1 MSDEKPNPNDS
12 IVSPFYPLILYKDGS
27 QFVWDGRATDS
38 KTVETAEEH
47 EAALSQGWVEGKD
60 YPNAGKSV
68 SNLLD
73 MSAGKIADLLP
84 TWRGS
89 DCGSAR
95 DRIVSLIDQKQAEL
109 AARIA
114 ELTAFAAQLQTVRNS
129 FDAAPAPISCRSDLT
144 CCVPPSES
152 SFVPVELLKLSRP

>member
-38 KTVETAEEH
+38 KAVESAEEH

-84 TWRGS
+84 TYDLDQLEAYRADEVAGKS
-89 DCGSAR
+89 RKSVLA
-95 DRIVSLIDQKQAEL
+95 LIDVAIEEK
-109 AARIA
+109 
-114 ELTAFAAQLQTVRNS
+114 
-129 FDAAPAPISCRSDLT
+129 
-144 CCVPPSES
+144 
-152 SFVPVELLKLSRP
+152 LKG